1 MAWVIEG
8 NLYKTPSKF
17 RNFHGRPA
25 VIVCNCVNTSNFETH
40 KSRYLQPKGSF
51 FVFFVGFSIAKLLF
65 SIKEWGK
72 KVKLGQF

>member
-1 MAWVIEG
+1 MIAGG
-8 NLYKTPSKF
+8 NC
-17 RNFHGRPA
+17 A
-25 VIVCNCVNTSNFETH
+25 NTFNFETH

-51 FVFFVGFSIAKLLF
+51 FVLLVGFLIAKFPF